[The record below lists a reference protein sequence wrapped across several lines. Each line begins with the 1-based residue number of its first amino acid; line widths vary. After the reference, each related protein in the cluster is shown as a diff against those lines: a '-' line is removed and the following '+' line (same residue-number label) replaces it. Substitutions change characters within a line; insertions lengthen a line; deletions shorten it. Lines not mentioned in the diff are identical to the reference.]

1 MSYPKVSCR
10 LSLMSL
16 SASLHVVR
24 AGIANNSCLFTN
36 LEIIKLHSRLINKLC
51 FLSLYLRHMLNVV
64 NCWQHRSR
72 WLKRLKR
79 RASRAQTTH
88 LLASCE
94 EMMLFNTLH
103 RGSLLWTTATLRNPS
118 SQPHA
123 ACHVFWQLHFLPL
136 FPYFRITFPPAG
148 GQNKGPEL
156 DLLFKLCKSTL
167 STCPSTYCSNT
178 LEVHHWPTY

>member
-1 MSYPKVSCR
+1 MSYHKVSCR
-10 LSLMSL
+10 LSLVPL
-16 SASLHVVR
+16 SASLHVVK

-36 LEIIKLHSRLINKLC
+36 LEIIKLHSQLNNKLC

-72 WLKRLKR
+72 WLKRQ
-79 RASRAQTTH
+79 ASRTQTTH

-94 EMMLFNTLH
+94 KIMLFNTLH

-123 ACHVFWQLHFLPL
+123 AFHVFWQLLFLLL

-148 GQNKGPEL
+148 GQSQGPEL
-156 DLLFKLCKSTL
+156 DLLFKLCKSML
-167 STCPSTYCSNT
+167 STCPSTYCSNS
-178 LEVHHWPTY
+178 LEAQRWPTY